1 MNATGTSHGVSNGT
15 HSQTMGA
22 PLATSEPRY
31 PHTLYH
37 RDYAVL
43 AAVEAGRCDLLCGS
57 EPDLIID
64 DKWFCDQVRV
74 HDLIAAGLLTPTIR
88 GIPGRRVP
96 AILTDAGKNTLAL
109 GRASR
114 A

>member
-1 MNATGTSHGVSNGT
+1 MNTTGSSHGVSNGT
-15 HSQTMGA
+15 QSQRVTA
-22 PLATSEPRY
+22 ARATSEPKY
-31 PHTLYH
+31 PHTLCH

-64 DKWFCDQVRV
+64 DRWFCDQVRV
-74 HDLIAAGLLTPTIR
+74 HELVAAGLLTPAIR

-96 AILTDAGKNTLAL
+96 AILTGAGKNTLAL
-109 GRASR
+109 GRTPR
-114 A
+114 T